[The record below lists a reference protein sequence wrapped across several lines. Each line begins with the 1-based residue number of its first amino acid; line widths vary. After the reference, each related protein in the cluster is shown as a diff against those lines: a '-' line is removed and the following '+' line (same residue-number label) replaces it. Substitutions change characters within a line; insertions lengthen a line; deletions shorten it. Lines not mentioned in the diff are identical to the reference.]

1 MVKIYYFISAC
12 LLLFTCNNNNNKEGN
27 VNDTINDTIV
37 ERLNN
42 RPIPQ
47 KTKYNLTKLYY
58 RVLFN
63 EDCRSF
69 EIDTLTYVEIKDSLL
84 IDKISMDWF
93 LLKINKIDTVSGVIN
108 IYIGEE
114 SDYEDDPILYKFG
127 KIYSN
132 RHIYYIKRKGKY
144 LSITNDA
151 IPDNS
156 DVYIEKEKVKD
167 SGLKYYT
174 YEDQVD

>member
-1 MVKIYYFISAC
+1 MKRII
-12 LLLFTCNNNNNKEGN
+12 LLFVAISIISCKNRNKHNETTHSIEKEITKGLTKN
-27 VNDTINDTIV
+27 S
-37 ERLNN
+37 
-42 RPIPQ
+42 IP
-47 KTKYNLTKLYY
+47 KETKYNLTKLYY

-114 SDYEDDPILYKFG
+114 SDYEDDPTLYKFG

-174 YEDQVD
+174 YEDQED

>member
-1 MVKIYYFISAC
+1 MKRII
-12 LLLFTCNNNNNKEGN
+12 LLFVVISIISCKNRNKHNETTHSIEKEITKGLTKN
-27 VNDTINDTIV
+27 S
-37 ERLNN
+37 
-42 RPIPQ
+42 IP
-47 KTKYNLTKLYY
+47 KETKYNLTKLYY

-114 SDYEDDPILYKFG
+114 SDYEDDPTLYKFG

>member
-1 MVKIYYFISAC
+1 MKRII
-12 LLLFTCNNNNNKEGN
+12 LLFVVISIISCKNRNKHNETTHSIEKEITKGLTKN
-27 VNDTINDTIV
+27 S
-37 ERLNN
+37 
-42 RPIPQ
+42 IP
-47 KTKYNLTKLYY
+47 KETKYNLTKLYY

-114 SDYEDDPILYKFG
+114 SDYEDDPTLYKFG

-174 YEDQVD
+174 YEDE

>member
-1 MVKIYYFISAC
+1 MKRII
-12 LLLFTCNNNNNKEGN
+12 LLFVAISIISCKNRNKHNETTHSIEKEITNGLTKN
-27 VNDTINDTIV
+27 S
-37 ERLNN
+37 
-42 RPIPQ
+42 IP
-47 KTKYNLTKLYY
+47 KETKYNLTKLYY

-114 SDYEDDPILYKFG
+114 SDYEDDPRLYKFG

>member
-1 MVKIYYFISAC
+1 MKRII
-12 LLLFTCNNNNNKEGN
+12 LLFVAISIISCKNRNKHNETTHSIEKEITKGLTKN
-27 VNDTINDTIV
+27 S
-37 ERLNN
+37 
-42 RPIPQ
+42 IP
-47 KTKYNLTKLYY
+47 KETKYNLTKLYY

-114 SDYEDDPILYKFG
+114 SDYEDDPTLYKFG

-174 YEDQVD
+174 YEDE

>member
-1 MVKIYYFISAC
+1 MKRIIILFVAISIISC
-12 LLLFTCNNNNNKEGN
+12 KNR
-27 VNDTINDTIV
+27 VNYDSSTYLTEEDTIR
-37 ERLNN
+37 EAYKS
-42 RPIPQ
+42 PIPQ

-174 YEDQVD
+174 YEDQVN

>member
-1 MVKIYYFISAC
+1 MKRII
-12 LLLFTCNNNNNKEGN
+12 LLFVVISIISCKNRNKHNETTHSIEKEITKGLTKN
-27 VNDTINDTIV
+27 S
-37 ERLNN
+37 
-42 RPIPQ
+42 IP
-47 KTKYNLTKLYY
+47 KETKYNLTKLYY

-174 YEDQVD
+174 YEDE